1 MNIYKRVIV
10 TSALFLSTQAT
21 YAYKIPTH
29 DKLSQ
34 KTALCSIL
42 GQDDFTKSIGW
53 VSIDNGNE
61 KFKFKRLDLITKTG
75 SAVDLTSRGLIGWGA
90 VYEDEEAKLRP
101 VNHFFNPLTSEG
113 GTAGLASPDWA
124 LEDTGKIIFPVKQ
137 EYSYSDANNMIV
149 NALTA
154 ADNNER
160 KEAWGQFFQTL
171 GMVVH
176 HIQDMSQPQH
186 VRNDNH
192 CDGNIDGVSCYG
204 FHNPSYYEAYTNENR
219 NSILASY
226 GCNSYPQI
234 DLRYFTRARDFWI
247 TDNGNGRGMSEF
259 TNHNF
264 VSAGTN
270 FDYHWLSNNVV
281 PDFRYP
287 NPDPQ
292 NQGSGIIIHKI
303 DTQDPALI
311 SADFPLAGELWF
323 YETTVKDNY
332 LGTQIPNKRASTESL
347 WKEHIEQY
355 EANPYDLDKEV
366 IKRAFNLNKF
376 NFEAAYPF
384 LIPRAIAYGA
394 GLINYFFRGRLDV
407 SNVLYL
413 YENELIF
420 TIKNITGKKNP
431 GNAPFNFSEGSFS
444 LYYDDSNGY
453 RHDLTDSVSTPGS
466 MDLVGGNVFADQD
479 ELTLSFNLTG
489 IQDIDISKPFTL
501 VFDGKIGAPGLDP
514 SKWERGIAAKTF
526 TPQRLLAFDVSRTD
540 GIAPI
545 PNIIDIYQ
553 SLDLGKSW
561 QRVSETPVAISDDSI
576 VQGNRLA
583 VNAVTYIGGDGS
595 LLLYPDY
602 VDYTDRNE
610 FGTARREI
618 YSFRKE
624 EFGASQGTA
633 IPLDWNTIFAGY
645 RNNASD
651 HKAILRSLTYTG
663 INSLVAIRIKHPLAS
678 DPTPLS
684 RKFQILD
691 VPDWEKSNQ
700 WFASNTWGD
709 GGLPELSWRGGY
721 SYAVSVY
728 VEEDESNDP
737 DKLRFDSAIRTTA
750 DLGGSYS
757 DMSNF
762 DDCVRST
769 TAPDEFCI
777 QSVIA
782 MDNNRLIGWVSQKG
796 KDYFGKTKP
805 GEVKLYTSNNNGMNW
820 NTYAA
825 IPLPASCF
833 GSSQP
838 YQIIDNLLYLG
849 THQAPDGTKDD
860 VLFAETTCQQII
872 VVNGQYDHSEIVGS
886 KALVSIDSGSSW
898 TEVINPEHQNGRI
911 IFAGDN
917 GVVPGL
923 FD

>member
-1 MNIYKRVIV
+1 MNLYIKLVVAAAIQLVAPLSHTYEISTHSVLTEK
-10 TSALFLSTQAT
+10 SAF
-21 YAYKIPTH
+21 
-29 DKLSQ
+29 
-34 KTALCSIL
+34 CSIL
-42 GQDDFTKSIGW
+42 GNDLFMESIGW
-53 VSIDNGNE
+53 KSITSSAE
-61 KFKFKRLDLITKTG
+61 QYKFIRDKRKLD
-75 SAVDLTSRGLIGWGA
+75 VQQVIGWGA
-90 VYEDEEAKLRP
+90 EYEDDTTDIKRP
-101 VNHFFNPLTSEG
+101 LNHFYDPLRNKAGNILGIEFGETS
-113 GTAGLASPDWA
+113 PNWA
-124 LEDTGKIIFPVKQ
+124 TEDGNNSIESQNNSF
-137 EYSYSDANNMIV
+137 SDAREFFLS
-149 NALTA
+149 ALS
-154 ADNNER
+154 NFEKIKR
-160 KEAWGQFFQTL
+160 KDKWGELFHTL
-171 GMVVH
+171 GMIIH
-176 HIQDMSQPQH
+176 HIQDMAQPQH
-186 VRNDNH
+186 VRNDAH
-192 CDGNIDGVSCYG
+192 CNGDLEGVACYG
-204 FHNPSYYEAYTNENR
+204 FHNPSHFEIYTNEQMVSDLGNI
-219 NSILASY
+219 N
-226 GCNSYPQI
+226 CESYPE
-234 DLRYFTRARDFWI
+234 LNLNVFPEVRDFWV
-247 TDNGNGRGMSEF
+247 TDNGDGIGMAEF
-259 TNHNF
+259 TNRNF

-270 FDYHWLSNNVV
+270 FRKRWLSNTITTHYK
-281 PDFRYP
+281 YP
-287 NPDPQ
+287 SPDP
-292 NQGSGIIIHKI
+292 NNDGAGVKIHKI
-303 DTQDPALI
+303 DIQDPALM
-311 SADFPLAGELWF
+311 SADFPLSGDIWF
-323 YETTVKDNY
+323 YETQITDNY
-332 LGTQIPNKRASTESL
+332 LGTTEVNERASSASL
-347 WKEHIEQY
+347 WNDKLKQYNIESASDD
-355 EANPYDLDKEV
+355 EEV
-366 IKRAFNLNKF
+366 IKRTFNLNKF

-413 YENELIF
+413 SEKELIF

-466 MDLVGGNVFADQD
+466 MDLVGGDVFADQD

-526 TPQRLLAFDVSRTD
+526 SPQRLLAFDVSRSDSTVL
-540 GIAPI
+540 I

-618 YSFRKE
+618 YSFRKQ
-624 EFGASQGTA
+624 EFGANQGTA

-737 DKLRFDSAIRTTA
+737 DKLRFDSAIRATP

-762 DDCVRST
+762 DDCIRST

-782 MDNNRLIGWVSQKG
+782 MDNNRLVGWVSQKG

-825 IPLPASCF
+825 VPLPASCF

-849 THQAPDGTKDD
+849 THQAPDGTEDD

-886 KALVSIDSGSSW
+886 KALVSTDSGASW